1 MGENPTGAKAP
12 SKREGFSSRK
22 VFLFA
27 AVGSAVG
34 LGNIWRFPYIA
45 YQNGGGAFMIPY
57 IVALLTAGLTFL
69 YFDYAI
75 GHRGRASSPLSYRR
89 LNRGTEFI
97 GWWHMGMA
105 SVIAI
110 YYAVILAWAM
120 RYLIFSFSNA
130 WGDDAKGF
138 FNNDFL
144 QVAAEPGVS
153 FDFNMGILIPLAILW
168 IALIAVMCLGVQNGV
183 GKANIIFMPLLII
196 MFLTLVVYSLT
207 LPGAWNG
214 VNALFTPDWSALG
227 DGKVWVAAYG
237 QIFYSLSIG
246 FGIMVTYA
254 SYMKRKSDLTG
265 SGAVVGFA
273 NSGFEILAGIGVFA
287 ALGFMAQSSGVE
299 VKEVV
304 SSGIGL
310 AFVAYPTIISQAGA
324 AGALIGVLF
333 FGSLL
338 FAGFT
343 SLISILEVV
352 VAGVQDKFN
361 LGRVASTVVVLLP
374 LGAISLLFMP
384 TSTGLYVLDILDNF
398 VNIFGI
404 LLGGVVAIVIVTY
417 VVGALPTMAAHLSRY
432 SSIKVRW
439 TWMIMIGVV
448 TPAVLIFS
456 LYDSVFNP
464 QSGLAYHVY
473 GDYPEWLVNI
483 FGWGMSAGILILAI
497 FISLLPWSKNSR
509 AAEEPPAPP
518 VVFWRVRKNHVD
530 STVRRASKASAQD
543 SAKAQETAAIAAEP
557 LPQTSAP
564 VSEAAEENV
573 VIPWKKES

>member
-1 MGENPTGAKAP
+1 M
-12 SKREGFSSRK
+12 
-22 VFLFA
+22 LFR
-27 AVGSAVG
+27 S
-34 LGNIWRFPYIA
+34 
-45 YQNGGGAFMIPY
+45 
-57 IVALLTAGLTFL
+57 
-69 YFDYAI
+69 
-75 GHRGRASSPLSYRR
+75 
-89 LNRGTEFI
+89 
-97 GWWHMGMA
+97 
-105 SVIAI
+105 
-110 YYAVILAWAM
+110 
-120 RYLIFSFSNA
+120 
-130 WGDDAKGF
+130 
-138 FNNDFL
+138 
-144 QVAAEPGVS
+144 
-153 FDFNMGILIPLAILW
+153 
-168 IALIAVMCLGVQNGV
+168 
-183 GKANIIFMPLLII
+183 
-196 MFLTLVVYSLT
+196 
-207 LPGAWNG
+207 GAWNG

-237 QIFYSLSIG
+237 QIFFSLSIG

-254 SYMKRKSDLTG
+254 SYLKPKTDLTG